1 MKINYENMIIDY
13 IWSDYGFNM
22 KSHYFILGSI
32 LLSSIIIPTN
42 VHAEHILD
50 VEAFGQISDL
60 IETTSEKYPLEV
72 DGETYLIP
80 YGYGGSMDSFNE
92 DYPQPEVVS
101 MKINKENKSLE
112 IVLEPVPES
121 YTFWVILPEDI
132 ISHETEDYGLFVD
145 GVDRGY
151 ELAKSYHG
159 FTLGFIVPE
168 GATQVEI
175 TGTHVIPEFGAYAV
189 LILGLSVIG
198 LVLFARKFSFGNSL
212 PN

>member
-1 MKINYENMIIDY
+1 MKCR
-13 IWSDYGFNM
+13 
-22 KSHYFILGSI
+22 YFVLIGVLLTMVIL
-32 LLSSIIIPTN
+32 PTN
-42 VHAEHILD
+42 VYAEHILD
-50 VEAFGQISDL
+50 VEAFAQISDL
-60 IETTSEKYPLEV
+60 IETTSQKYPLEI

-80 YGYGGSMDSFNE
+80 FGYGGSMDSFNE
-92 DYPQPEVVS
+92 EYPEPEVVS
-101 MKINKENKSLE
+101 MNINKENKSLE
-112 IVLEPVPES
+112 IVLEPVSES
-121 YTFWVILPEDI
+121 YTFWVILPEEI

-145 GVDRGY
+145 GMERGY

-212 PN
+212 PRIN

>member
-1 MKINYENMIIDY
+1 MKCR
-13 IWSDYGFNM
+13 
-22 KSHYFILGSI
+22 YFVLIGVLLTMVIL
-32 LLSSIIIPTN
+32 PTN
-42 VHAEHILD
+42 VYAEHILD
-50 VEAFGQISDL
+50 VEAFAQISDL
-60 IETTSEKYPLEV
+60 IETTSQKYPLEI

-80 YGYGGSMDSFNE
+80 FGYGGSMDSFNE
-92 DYPQPEVVS
+92 EYPEPEVVS
-101 MKINKENKSLE
+101 MNINKENKSLE

-121 YTFWVILPEDI
+121 YTFWVILPEEI

-145 GVDRGY
+145 GMERGY

-212 PN
+212 PRIN

>member
-1 MKINYENMIIDY
+1 MKCR
-13 IWSDYGFNM
+13 
-22 KSHYFILGSI
+22 YFVLIGVLLTMVIL
-32 LLSSIIIPTN
+32 PTN
-42 VHAEHILD
+42 VYAEHILD
-50 VEAFGQISDL
+50 VEAFAQISDL
-60 IETTSEKYPLEV
+60 IETTSQKYPLEI

-80 YGYGGSMDSFNE
+80 FGYGGSMDSFNE
-92 DYPQPEVVS
+92 EYPEPEVVS
-101 MKINKENKSLE
+101 MNINKENKSLE

-121 YTFWVILPEDI
+121 YTFWVILPEEI

-145 GVDRGY
+145 GMERGY

-175 TGTHVIPEFGAYAV
+175 TGTHVIPEFGAYTV

-212 PN
+212 PRIN